1 MLYPRLNGAKIDKIK
16 LFGMMSPGICKLV
29 SGGDRA
35 LEHDVI
41 SEPGT
46 YSPILRSRWD
56 KLVEFTYEF
65 TMCTPEDIE
74 YADKTFFPR
83 LERARVQRPRPE
95 KGDLI
100 DLARAK
106 LTKKVQPV
114 EIGAPTYPG
123 KGIVTRTVKLKEWR
137 KPAQLPRVPPG
148 KEAQD
153 LHLRDKQN
161 RADRLAGALQDLN
174 AAQKILAD
182 QQAQYTGGAGGAGA
196 TLAEPYNSASPDN
209 DALGTIFCC
218 VACAWILWHI
228 MRVMI
233 NGNLLPVRLT

>member
-1 MLYPRLNGAKIDKIK
+1 MLYPRRNGAKIDKIK
-16 LFGMMSPGICKLV
+16 LFNMISPGVCKLV
-29 SGGDRA
+29 SGGARE

-46 YSPILRSRWD
+46 YSPVLRSKWD

-100 DLARAK
+100 DLARAP
-106 LTKKVQPV
+106 LSRKVQPV
-114 EIGAPTYPG
+114 AIGPAAYPG
-123 KGIVTRTVKLKEWR
+123 KGIVTRTVTLKEWR

-148 KEAQD
+148 QEAQD
-153 LHLRDKQN
+153 LYNSGKAQRDRE
-161 RADRLAGALQDLN
+161 RAIALDDLN
-174 AAQKILAD
+174 TAQKILRD
-182 QQAQYTGGAGGAGA
+182 QQIQYSGGAGGAGV
-196 TLAEPYNSASPDN
+196 TLADPMPIIAPQED
-209 DALGTIFCC
+209 DAIGQVFACVMC
-218 VACAWILWHI
+218 VAIVLH
-228 MRVMI
+228 VLHSTI
-233 NGNLLPVRLT
+233 NGKLNLG